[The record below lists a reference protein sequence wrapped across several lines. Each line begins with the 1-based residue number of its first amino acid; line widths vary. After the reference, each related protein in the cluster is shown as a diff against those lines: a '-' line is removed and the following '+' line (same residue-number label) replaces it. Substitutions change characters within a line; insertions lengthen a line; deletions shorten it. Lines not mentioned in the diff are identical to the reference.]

1 MAPFG
6 DGGGMGGGPNGGMG
20 GGAFGGAGRAFG
32 HGGEEDAGWGW
43 DPLRSGSA
51 PPTMDGALLGAEGVL
66 GGGGGGMGGGG
77 GGDSFFS
84 GAGGL
89 GARLDEVSRR
99 RGVID
104 QDHYGNSALLS
115 KGVGGPQLNG
125 TRGFDGQ
132 PFRPS
137 IVRGVGATPNHS
149 TFDMGSTL
157 ADHDAEF
164 YGHQN
169 HFMPDMGKINT
180 FGRRDFD
187 STYLSDSDLS
197 DTFSGLRLSNRASF
211 DERSHE
217 KELLDEMLMHRR
229 YFNSNMADDS
239 RLPSAGNAFHS
250 PRSKHMDF
258 RPTRRNC
265 LRRQNSSID
274 APNVPRMN
282 HHHMD
287 NVDQLSFAERLTLMQ
302 SGNLRGEANYLRDA
316 ATTNM
321 INPLS
326 SRNNTI
332 TDLDLARNRRAYLED
347 QFARQCLQNESSYVP
362 KSGLSYG
369 GNRLYHD
376 EPCFPSSR
384 AQRLGPNFH
393 PNLGS
398 IPCHGD
404 QQSRLFSV
412 NRRSAGRNMGLQ
424 SNQDNAVEHCID
436 SIDRN
441 SEETL
446 ELLDAVGHVMN
457 VSVDQHGS
465 RFIQQKL
472 EEASAEDRE
481 KIFPEI
487 LANVIALTTD
497 VFGNYVIQKFFEFAT
512 ESQLK
517 QLADKLNGHIKALSG
532 QMYGC
537 RVVQKVIEV
546 VDMDTK
552 IAIVYELMDSVL
564 DCIGDQ
570 NGNHVIQKCIECV
583 PEDRIPFV
591 LEPILSQIFKLCTHQ
606 YGCRVIQRVLE
617 HCRKPATQS
626 AVMNEIVQHAF
637 SLTEDKYGNYVV
649 QHVLQHGKPEE
660 RSSIIQKL
668 TGQVVILS
676 QQKYASNVIEKCLT
690 YGTPEERDVLIRE
703 IFSCGQTFQ
712 TLMKDQFGNY
722 VVQKVLQTCD
732 DKHLEMILSSIKVH
746 LNELKNYT
754 YGKHIV
760 ARVEKLIITGENRV
774 RMASKPCRCQQAA
787 KCADADADSS

>member
-1 MAPFG
+1 
-6 DGGGMGGGPNGGMG
+6 
-20 GGAFGGAGRAFG
+20 
-32 HGGEEDAGWGW
+32 
-43 DPLRSGSA
+43 
-51 PPTMDGALLGAEGVL
+51 
-66 GGGGGGMGGGG
+66 
-77 GGDSFFS
+77 
-84 GAGGL
+84 
-89 GARLDEVSRR
+89 LDEVSRR

-606 YGCRVIQRVLE
+606 YGCRVIQVRKLHILFRFEVL
-617 HCRKPATQS
+617 
-626 AVMNEIVQHAF
+626 
-637 SLTEDKYGNYVV
+637 D
-649 QHVLQHGKPEE
+649 
-660 RSSIIQKL
+660 
-668 TGQVVILS
+668 
-676 QQKYASNVIEKCLT
+676 
-690 YGTPEERDVLIRE
+690 
-703 IFSCGQTFQ
+703 
-712 TLMKDQFGNY
+712 
-722 VVQKVLQTCD
+722 
-732 DKHLEMILSSIKVH
+732 
-746 LNELKNYT
+746 
-754 YGKHIV
+754 
-760 ARVEKLIITGENRV
+760 
-774 RMASKPCRCQQAA
+774 
-787 KCADADADSS
+787 